1 MLRRTFNKHARDEIA
16 FCRRL
21 LHVPHNEPEPN
32 SEIKEASEPQNEIK
46 DWQDLRK
53 NRLTA
58 SNFSRA
64 IGFWPE
70 GRREL
75 WLEKVGV
82 AKQFSGNEAT
92 FWDADNEVEA
102 LERYKLLTGNEVIT
116 RPGFVVYDK
125 KKKGEE
131 TKNWLGAS
139 PDGLINVVK
148 DGGVIS
154 TSVVEVKCPFYKGG
168 DDDDGEKSRGAYPWK
183 KVPWHC
189 VPQLQGLM
197 EIVDTEWL
205 DLYCWTRNGS
215 SLFRVW
221 RDNAFWEEMKPALV
235 EFWEKHVVPAREIYN
250 DVDIKDPHVK
260 LREFSPKRRHQDCK
274 KIMRR
279 AEILSES
286 CNRLFY
292 EINGNLVD

>member
-1 MLRRTFNKHARDEIA
+1 MLRRTFYKRARDEIA
-16 FCRRL
+16 FCHRF
-21 LHVPHNEPEPN
+21 LHVQAEPD
-32 SEIKEASEPQNEIK
+32 SEIISKKEAPEPQNETK

-92 FWDADNEVEA
+92 FWDADNETEA
-102 LERYKLLTGNEVIT
+102 LERYKLLTGNLVIA
-116 RPGFVVYDK
+116 RPGFVVYNK
-125 KKKGEE
+125 NGEE
-131 TKNWLGAS
+131 TNWLGAS
-139 PDGLINVVK
+139 PDGLIN
-148 DGGVIS
+148 GASS

-168 DDDDGEKSRGAYPWK
+168 DGGEGEKPRGAYPWK
-183 KVPWHC
+183 KVPYHC
-189 VPQLQGLM
+189 IPQLQGLM

-221 RDNAFWEEMKPALV
+221 RDNAFWEEMRPALV

-250 DVDIKDPHVK
+250 DVGIKDPHVR
-260 LREFSPKRRHQDCK
+260 LREFSPKRRHGDCK

-292 EINGNLVD
+292 EIDGNLVD